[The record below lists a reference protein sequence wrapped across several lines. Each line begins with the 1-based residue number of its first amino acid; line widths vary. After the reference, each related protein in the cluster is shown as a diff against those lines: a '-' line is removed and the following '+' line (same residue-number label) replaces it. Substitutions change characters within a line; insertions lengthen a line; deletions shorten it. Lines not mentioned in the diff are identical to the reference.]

1 MNWTTLKRHPFN
13 VVPDQNDKDASELKI
28 SLETKGY
35 DAKYPIWVYQGPED
49 SEMMVIDGMQ
59 RLTACKELNIQPL
72 VREFIGTEVEA
83 ADFILKSIRR
93 RDLTAG
99 QKASV
104 VLDLTMLVERL
115 VIEAKERQ
123 EELGR
128 LHGDPSDDI
137 VLRGT
142 TSDLLSGK
150 AGVGST
156 TMKEMQTV
164 KRYSPELY
172 DHVRQGKMSANAA
185 FRQVKD
191 QQSSK
196 EQRIK
201 INAKTIIQRRL
212 NEAVRLQAPEF
223 LKMVVEDLMTKG
235 ETNIKFKIVIDD
247 Q

>member
-13 VVPDQNDKDASELKI
+13 VVPDQDEKDASELKL

-83 ADFILKSIRR
+83 ADFILKSVRR
-93 RDLTAG
+93 RNLNAG
-99 QKASV
+99 QRASV
-104 VLDLTMLVERL
+104 VLELSELVNRL
-115 VIEAKERQ
+115 IEAARKRMEDRSLDGTSADIGQ
-123 EELGR
+123 GMETSIELG
-128 LHGDPSDDI
+128 SM
-137 VLRGT
+137 
-142 TSDLLSGK
+142 
-150 AGVGST
+150 AGVGKT

-172 DHVRQGKMSANAA
+172 NHVKQGKMSANAA